1 MIAAKVGS
9 IRVVG
14 QEMLQE
20 GSEVVS
26 MPQCQVGT
34 EHVLVHQAQVE
45 VVAEGVHVHQVTDLV
60 TLLREQHGQL
70 RRNSG
75 GGLRVWGYRPPN
87 PSWAERKF
95 GSASCCCG
103 NSLSSQGLWGTF
115 PFHLVILCCT
125 SLLLW
130 NWGHLGS

>member
-70 RRNSG
+70 RRNSR
-75 GGLRVWGYRPPN
+75 GGLRVGDTGRPIHPGQRGSSAALLVAVET
-87 PSWAERKF
+87 PSAARVYGEPSPSTW
-95 GSASCCCG
+95 
-103 NSLSSQGLWGTF
+103 
-115 PFHLVILCCT
+115 
-125 SLLLW
+125 
-130 NWGHLGS
+130 